1 LNSDEVWFSHRE
13 KIFQVKDGTVE
24 WTDETKIW
32 NWDHCTISLVKSPKK
47 NLRVVVRSN
56 ANRNQTSFK
65 VNRPMALRYM
75 LGFDVDRVSPL
86 KCESPSPDSAKDS
99 EKSSQQWTGPGDR
112 WVFQLDDDYWIWE
125 YREPGSDER
134 SDGGSDDGSDGGA
147 NDGSDIASTNV
158 YKIHQKIMD
167 SQSALRQG
175 GADQIFDLQPKSLSD
190 RMVIDHLQS
199 PPGSLKDRIIPAIYQ
214 PAVDGLKNYLREVH
228 CAQKDLDK
236 NVSEV
241 EVTLVFNNEEL
252 RKHRILDI
260 PYREMRRWMYNRD
273 SDVESFKIRIDRNNM
288 QNNRFI
294 FKNIHSIIDGKNNDL
309 NEDSIHGD
317 PEGTGCTISYYLIDY
332 CHPVVFVNTSNHA
345 MAEHDANQKLWKW
358 EYIPGLMDSPVILGS
373 KTRKEIDTEF
383 DQGQK

>member
-1 LNSDEVWFSHRE
+1 MNSDEVWFSHRE

-47 NLRVVVRSN
+47 KLRVVVRSN

-65 VNRPMALRYM
+65 VNRPMTLRYM
-75 LGFDVDRVSPL
+75 LGFDIDKVSAP
-86 KCESPSPDSAKDS
+86 KCERPSPDSLKGS
-99 EKSSQQWTGPGDR
+99 EKSSQSWTGPGDR

-125 YREPGSDER
+125 YREPASDER
-134 SDGGSDDGSDGGA
+134 PD
-147 NDGSDIASTNV
+147 DGSDIACTNV
-158 YKIHQKIMD
+158 YKIHQKIMENL
-167 SQSALRQG
+167 SALRQG
-175 GADQIFDLQPKSLSD
+175 GADQVFDLQPKSLSD
-190 RMVIDHLQS
+190 RMVIDHLES
-199 PPGSLKDRIIPAIYQ
+199 PSSGMKDRIIPVIYQ

-228 CAQKDLDK
+228 CAQKDLDGA
-236 NVSEV
+236 VSEV

-260 PYREMRRWMYNRD
+260 PYREMRRLMYNRD

-317 PEGTGCTISYYLIDY
+317 PDGIGCAISYYLIDY

-345 MAEHDANQKLWKW
+345 MAEHDANQRLWKW
-358 EYIPGLMDSPVILGS
+358 EYVPGLMDSPVILAG
-373 KTRKEIDTEF
+373 KTRKEIDEDF
-383 DQGQK
+383 NHGQE